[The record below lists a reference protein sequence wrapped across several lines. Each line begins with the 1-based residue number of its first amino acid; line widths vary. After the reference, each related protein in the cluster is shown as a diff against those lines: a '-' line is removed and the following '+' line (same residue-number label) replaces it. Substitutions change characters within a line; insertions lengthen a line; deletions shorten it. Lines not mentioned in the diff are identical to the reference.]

1 MTQVIDT
8 KSIEVRA
15 AAKRDVEALA
25 RLAGELG
32 YPSTVAEVRDR
43 LDATERDPRTAAF
56 VATLPGGEV
65 VGWIQVSEVRSL
77 VLEVRAEITG
87 LVVEPQCRCAG
98 IGCKLVE
105 CGENWARERG
115 LRTIGLHSNVL
126 RERAHGFYLRLGYR
140 VTKSQ
145 KVFRK
150 NL

>member
-1 MTQVIDT
+1 MQAIDT
-8 KSIEVRA
+8 KSIEVRRA
-15 AAKRDVEALA
+15 TALDVEVLT

-32 YPSTVAEVRDR
+32 YPSTVAEVRSR
-43 LDATERDPRTAAF
+43 LAAMEGDPRNVVF

-77 VLEVRAEITG
+77 VLEARAEING

-98 IGCKLVE
+98 IGGKLVE
-105 CGENWARERG
+105 RGEDWARERG
-115 LRTIGLHSNVL
+115 LRMIGLHSNIL

-140 VTKSQ
+140 VTKTQ

>member
-1 MTQVIDT
+1 MQAIDT
-8 KSIEVRA
+8 KSVEVRRA
-15 AAKRDVEALA
+15 TELDAEILA

-32 YPSTVAEVRDR
+32 YPSTVAEVRGR
-43 LDATERDPRTAAF
+43 LEAIEGDPRNVVL

-77 VLEVRAEITG
+77 VLEARAEIAG
-87 LVVEPQCRCAG
+87 LVVEPQYRCAG
-98 IGCKLVE
+98 IGCKLLE
-105 CGENWARERG
+105 RAESWARERG
-115 LRTIGLHSNVL
+115 LPMIGLHSNVL

-150 NL
+150 SL